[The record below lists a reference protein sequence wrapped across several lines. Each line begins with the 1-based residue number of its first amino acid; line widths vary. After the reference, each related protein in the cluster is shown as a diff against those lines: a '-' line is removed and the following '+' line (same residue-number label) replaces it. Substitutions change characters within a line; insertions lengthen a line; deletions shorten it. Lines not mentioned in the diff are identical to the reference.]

1 MMLKN
6 ILTRVGTCGSAL
18 LCFCVVTF
26 ATSARAQTP
35 TTAPTTSNYPT
46 WNPDPSLGNPDQHRH
61 LYDIARKYC
70 ETNFDPDANLVGVGS
85 KHPPNK
91 KSHST
96 RESAYYAYGLLLT
109 GDADDRARAQ
119 AILKRV
125 VATQDTTSDG
135 LVKGAFGWYA
145 EEPPKDLNSAAFV
158 GVTLADV
165 IDLDRRKPC
174 LDPNVRTM
182 VENAAKLAV
191 LQVMHRDVDPGYTN
205 IAMLSIALTAAGQKL
220 WAMPVAAAWSEAK
233 LDAMM
238 SLADDGEFAEYL
250 SPTYTGVA
258 VDGAY
263 LTCKFAF
270 SDSFAAKA
278 TANLN
283 HLWKQVALSYHAP
296 TFQLGGPYQRAYGD
310 NMLDYAADLK
320 YPLYLALDGAYP
332 LPDTDTDHDWD
343 KAGLFT
349 IADLPIGPRDEF
361 KQPSIPWRQW
371 TAVGTPPIPV
381 RNLSQYRD
389 GNFILGTVGTQD
401 EWKQKRNLVA
411 YWRNPDTS
419 PDGFS
424 VGFCIDQTNET
435 VPPDYAGAKLNW
447 YCQQAKDAA
456 LVAIVGPQKPP
467 ASGGCT
473 LVFDTGASAAADG
486 KETPPLRI
494 LDGTITTYLFPVSNA
509 AVHFYTQTSV
519 LQHVDAQANTKRDV
533 FKVTRPWE
541 SADNLGS
548 QNVIAYLVVFRPS
561 SAPAPNVSG
570 LALKPDQNGTTA
582 VAKVDGVDLS
592 VWFKQR

>member
-1 MMLKN
+1 MPMKPAVSPFALAG
-6 ILTRVGTCGSAL
+6 ILVCS
-18 LCFCVVTF
+18 FF
-26 ATSARAQTP
+26 ASFSVSARATVEA
-35 TTAPTTSNYPT
+35 TAPTTSTFPM

-61 LYDIARKYC
+61 LYDIARRYC

-91 KSHST
+91 KSHAT

-109 GDADDRARAQ
+109 GDPDDRTRAQ
-119 AILKRV
+119 AVLKRV

-135 LVKGAFGWYA
+135 LTRGAFGWYA

-165 IDLDRRKPC
+165 IDLDRHKPC
-174 LDPNVRTM
+174 LDSDVREM
-182 VENAAKLAV
+182 VENATKLAV
-191 LQVMHRDVDPGYTN
+191 LEVMHRDVDPGYTN

-220 WAMPVAAAWSEAK
+220 WAMPVAGAWSEAK

-263 LTCKFAF
+263 LVCKFAF
-270 SDSFAAKA
+270 SDAFSVKA

-320 YPLYLALDGAYP
+320 YPLYLALGGAYP

-343 KAGLFT
+343 KGGLFT

-361 KQPSIPWRQW
+361 KQPPIEWRQW
-371 TAVGTPPIPV
+371 TAVGTPPTPV
-381 RNLSQYRD
+381 RHLSQYRD
-389 GNFILGTVGTQD
+389 GNFIFGTVGTQD

-419 PDGFS
+419 PDGLS

-435 VPPDYAGAKLNW
+435 VPAGYAGQKLNW
-447 YCQQAKDAA
+447 YCQQAKGAA
-456 LVAIVGPQKPP
+456 LVALVGPQILPG
-467 ASGGCT
+467 SGGCT
-473 LVFDTGASAAADG
+473 LVFDTGASAVED
-486 KETPPLRI
+486 KDTSSLRI
-494 LDGTITTYLFPVSNA
+494 VDGTITTYLYPVSNGT
-509 AVHFYTQTSV
+509 VHFETQTSV

-533 FKVTRPWE
+533 FTDRKFDSAGPSVAWGGGEGFSPLLQGTQFGVSNTQPWVAPTNSYE
-541 SADNLGS
+541 N
-548 QNVIAYLVVFRPS
+548 QVIT
-561 SAPAPNVSG
+561 NVS
-570 LALKPDQNGTTA
+570 L
-582 VAKVDGVDLS
+582 
-592 VWFKQR
+592 